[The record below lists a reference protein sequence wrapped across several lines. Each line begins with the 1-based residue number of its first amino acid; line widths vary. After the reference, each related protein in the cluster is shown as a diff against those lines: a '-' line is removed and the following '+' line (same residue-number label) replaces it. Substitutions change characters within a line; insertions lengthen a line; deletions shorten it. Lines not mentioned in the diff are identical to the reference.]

1 MRNCGYAGY
10 AAIGWDAMQGRD
22 ERLVAL
28 GGSISP
34 KRMGA
39 VQEGVGRLKG
49 IKRISAG
56 ARCLGDMF
64 GILIFERAENEE

>member
-39 VQEGVGRLKG
+39 VQEGVGRLKR
-49 IKRISAG
+49 IKRISTG
-56 ARCLGDMF
+56 ARYLGDMF
-64 GILIFERAENEE
+64 GILIFKRAENEG